1 MQTDTQRGNTHPEAY
16 SKKEQHKKIV
26 RDTYPLRSQPRN
38 MHFIVSI
45 FSALEADMRVR
56 ERKPTGMSEC
66 TTSLQGTDSEFMHY
80 TLDWR
85 RASWAHHR
93 SSFDN
98 VDATT
103 RREPGHESSIQHETC
118 NFVMKIHYRVE
129 FTEKRTKFRNEQQS
143 DGELQIFAFRVTEHR
158 LYKYWLE
165 IFRKQPRSSK
175 TASILQGSDRFE
187 VSSKTRT
194 CNVHPLCSSLKGSAP
209 FIDWLNYRLSSR
221 VTQSSCVS
229 LAAAVRNGL
238 RRQPMC
244 NPF

>member
-1 MQTDTQRGNTHPEAY
+1 MHHLPSRHWLGVHALHTWLEESILSASSVVVWQCRRHHPPGAG
-16 SKKEQHKKIV
+16 
-26 RDTYPLRSQPRN
+26 
-38 MHFIVSI
+38 
-45 FSALEADMRVR
+45 AA
-56 ERKPTGMSEC
+56 G
-66 TTSLQGTDSEFMHY
+66 SL
-80 TLDWR
+80 TL
-85 RASWAHHR
+85 
-93 SSFDN
+93 
-98 VDATT
+98 
-103 RREPGHESSIQHETC
+103 HESSIQHETC

-129 FTEKRTKFRNEQQS
+129 FTEKRNKFRNEQQS

-158 LYKYWLE
+158 LECLYKYWLE

-175 TASILQGSDRFE
+175 TASILQSSDRFE